1 MSALSTTAGL
11 ALVTLLALTSPNDVR
26 AAADI
31 QTNRE
36 GGVTV
41 KATPL
46 SISRQAARWDFELE
60 ISTHAVPLDQDMVRA
75 AVVIDGAGNTQPPLA
90 WDGDGP
96 GGHHRKGV
104 LRFLPPEDRPEFVE
118 LRIRGIGGVDERVF
132 RWRLNE

>member
-1 MSALSTTAGL
+1 MSALSSAGL
-11 ALVTLLALTSPNDVR
+11 ALMALLVLASPNG
-26 AAADI
+26 AAADTKP

-60 ISTHAVPLDQDMVRA
+60 ISTHAVPLEQDMVRA
-75 AVVIDGAGNTQPPLA
+75 AVVIDGAGNAQPPLA

-132 RWRLNE
+132 RWRLTE